1 MNAMS
6 ENNALPFLTSDIPA
20 VPGLVKSRCE
30 DFIVEEIPAYPAC
43 GDGDHLYF
51 FLEKKGITTL
61 DLLRKLGYATGRRDR
76 DFGYAGLKDSRAITR
91 QWFSLE
97 HADEAQIR
105 ALDIPDVKV
114 LKIGRHRN
122 KIKLGHLSGNRFA
135 IKLRQTPVDGRKQA
149 EECLSVLLK
158 RGVPNYFGVQRFGMR
173 GDNWMLGRAIVAD
186 DAKEFL
192 DQFCGRAT
200 SVDRDMVAKARDLYD
215 RGQYELAAEVWP
227 GFFRDNKRACRI
239 LAGGRPNAVRKAFES
254 VDTKFTRLFI
264 SAYQS
269 YLFNRVLAQ
278 RIQQIDSL
286 EVGDLAYKHINGA
299 MFKVTDVEAEQKRV
313 AGFEIS
319 PSGPLY
325 GYRMAE
331 TEGRIGQIEEEV
343 LKAEG
348 LQPEVFRT
356 IPEHKV
362 KGSRR
367 PLRVPMTDFNIRE
380 GNDDAG
386 RYLLLE
392 FSMPSGAYATAV
404 LRELIKDPQ
413 VGRQIGMEE

>member
-1 MNAMS
+1 MNTIP
-6 ENNALPFLTSDIPA
+6 ENTALPFLTCDIPPVA
-20 VPGLVKSRCE
+20 GLVKARCE
-30 DFIVEEIPAYPAC
+30 DFIVEEVPAYPAC

-51 FLEKKGITTL
+51 FLEKKGLTTL
-61 DLLRKLGYATGRRDR
+61 DLLRKLAYATGRRDR

-97 HADEAQIR
+97 HADEGQIR
-105 ALDIPDVKV
+105 ALSIPDVKV

-122 KIKLGHLSGNRFA
+122 KIKLGHLSGNRFS

-149 EECLSVLLK
+149 EQCLSVLLK
-158 RGVPNYFGVQRFGMR
+158 RGVPNYFGVQRFGVR

-186 DAKEFL
+186 DAQAFL

-200 SVDRDMVAKARDLYD
+200 SADRDMVAKARDLYD
-215 RGQYELAAEVWP
+215 RGQYELSAEVWP

-254 VDTKFTRLFI
+254 VDSRLTRLFI

-278 RIQQIDSL
+278 RIQEIDAI
-286 EVGDLAYKHINGA
+286 EEGDLAYKHINGA
-299 MFKVTDVEAEQKRV
+299 MFTVTDAAAEQSRV
-313 AGFEIS
+313 AAFEIS

-331 TEGRIGQIEEEV
+331 PQGRVGAIEEEV
-343 LKAEG
+343 LRAEG
-348 LQPEVFRT
+348 LQPEIFRN

-367 PLRVPMTDFNIRE
+367 PLRVPIADLNIGE
-380 GNDDAG
+380 GKDDAG

-392 FSMPSGAYATAV
+392 FAMPSGAYATAV